1 MSVTDTGA
9 AAARPHEVDPF
20 GPHMIGDPYPTYRQL
35 LETGPFFLESRSTW
49 VAARY
54 ADVQRVLRDPRF
66 GRQSFGQSVERVFG
80 PGPVTE
86 SFKRWILFM
95 NPPDHTRI
103 RSLVSKAFTPRATE
117 RLRESIQ
124 QVVDNLIDPM
134 AARGSF
140 DLITELAYPLPVVV
154 ICELLGIPEE
164 DRNRFE
170 EWSASLAQA
179 LDAFT
184 LSRPDI
190 IERSNEAA
198 LGLTA
203 YFHDLV
209 EKRRQEPRDDL
220 LSAMIAAEE
229 QGDRLTEDELLA
241 TSVLL
246 FFAGHETTVNLIGT
260 GVRNLLLHPEQ
271 AAKLRADPSLI
282 QGAVEE
288 LLRYDGPVQ
297 RTGRTVASGEVELGG
312 ATIKEGDPVVAIVA
326 AANRDPAQFADP
338 DRLDIT
344 RTDNQHLAFGA
355 GIHYCV
361 GAPLAR
367 VEAQIAINTL
377 LRRFPTL
384 TLQEEI
390 PTWRETAI
398 IRGLTSLPLSA
409 EPAR

>member
-1 MSVTDTGA
+1 
-9 AAARPHEVDPF
+9 
-20 GPHMIGDPYPTYRQL
+20 
-35 LETGPFFLESRSTW
+35 
-49 VAARY
+49 
-54 ADVQRVLRDPRF
+54 
-66 GRQSFGQSVERVFG
+66 
-80 PGPVTE
+80 
-86 SFKRWILFM
+86 
-95 NPPDHTRI
+95 
-103 RSLVSKAFTPRATE
+103 
-117 RLRESIQ
+117 
-124 QVVDNLIDPM
+124 
-134 AARGSF
+134 
-140 DLITELAYPLPVVV
+140 
-154 ICELLGIPEE
+154 
-164 DRNRFE
+164 
-170 EWSASLAQA
+170 
-179 LDAFT
+179 
-184 LSRPDI
+184 
-190 IERSNEAA
+190 
-198 LGLTA
+198 
-203 YFHDLV
+203 
-209 EKRRQEPRDDL
+209 
-220 LSAMIAAEE
+220 MIAAEE
-229 QGDRLTEDELLA
+229 QGDRLSEEELLA

-271 AAKLRADPSLI
+271 AAKLRADASLI

-312 ATIKEGDPVVAIVA
+312 ATIKEGEAVVAIVA

-344 RTDNQHLAFGA
+344 RADNQHLAFGA

-384 TLQEEI
+384 TLQDES

-409 EPAR
+409 EPAH

>member
-1 MSVTDTGA
+1 VSVTDTGA
-9 AAARPHEVDPF
+9 PAARFSDVDVF
-20 GPHMIGDPYPTYRQL
+20 GPHMIADPYPTYQQL
-35 LETGPFFLESRSTW
+35 VTEGPFYLESRGTW
-49 VAARY
+49 VTARY
-54 ADVQRVLRDPRF
+54 ADVQRVLRDPSF
-66 GRQSFGQSVERVFG
+66 GRQSFGSSVERVFG

-117 RLRESIQ
+117 RLRASIQ
-124 QVVDNLIDPM
+124 QVVDDLIDPM

-140 DLITELAYPLPVVV
+140 DLIAELAYPLPVVV

-164 DRNRFE
+164 DRNRFH
-170 EWSASLAQA
+170 EWSSSLAEA

-184 LSRPDI
+184 VSRPDI
-190 IERSNEAA
+190 IERSNVAA
-198 LGLTA
+198 SGLTA
-203 YFHDLV
+203 YFHELV
-209 EKRRQEPRDDL
+209 AKRRLEPRDDL

-260 GVRNLLLHPEQ
+260 GVRNLVLHPEQ
-271 AAKLRADPSLI
+271 CAKLRANPALI

-288 LLRYDGPVQ
+288 LLRFDGPVQ
-297 RTGRTVASGEVELGG
+297 RTGRTVASESVELGG
-312 ATIKEGDPVVAIVA
+312 ATLKQGDPVVAFLA
-326 AANRDPAQFADP
+326 AANRDPAQFASP
-338 DRLDIT
+338 DDLDIT
-344 RTDNQHLAFGA
+344 RPDNQHLAFGA

-384 TLQEEI
+384 ALQEET

-398 IRGLTSLPLSA
+398 IRGLTSLPLGT
-409 EPAR
+409 

>member
-1 MSVTDTGA
+1 VTDTGA
-9 AAARPHEVDPF
+9 AAARPYEVDPF
-20 GPHMIGDPYPTYRQL
+20 GPHMIADPYPTYRQL
-35 LETGPFFLESRSTW
+35 LETGPFFLESRNTW

-117 RLRESIQ
+117 RLRSSIQ

-134 AARGSF
+134 EARGSF
-140 DLITELAYPLPVVV
+140 DLIAELAYPLPVVV

-184 LSRPDI
+184 VSRPDI
-190 IERSNEAA
+190 IERSNAAA

-229 QGDRLTEDELLA
+229 QGDKLSEEELLA

-271 AAKLRADPSLI
+271 TAKLRADPSLI

-312 ATIKEGDPVVAIVA
+312 ATLKEGEPVVAIVA

-384 TLQEEI
+384 TLQEET

-409 EPAR
+409 G

>member
-1 MSVTDTGA
+1 MMTVTHD
-9 AAARPHEVDPF
+9 VNPF
-20 GPHMIGDPYPTYRQL
+20 GPHMIADPYPTYARL
-35 LETGPFFLESRSTW
+35 RETGPVVADPPGVW
-49 VAARY
+49 VASRY

-66 GRQSFGQSVERVFG
+66 GRESFGMAVERVFG
-80 PGPVTE
+80 AGPVSE
-86 SFKRWILFM
+86 SFSRWILFM
-95 NPPDHTRI
+95 NPPDHSRI
-103 RSLVSKAFTPRATE
+103 RSLVGKAFTPRASE

-124 QVVDNLIDPM
+124 RIVDDLIDPLEG
-134 AARGSF
+134 RGSF
-140 DLITELAYPLPVVV
+140 DLVAELAYPLPVVV

-164 DRNRFE
+164 DRGRFE
-170 EWSASLAQA
+170 DWSAAIAQA

-184 LSRPDI
+184 NRRPDI
-190 IERSNEAA
+190 IERANAA
-198 LGLTA
+198 ADGLTA
-203 YFHDLV
+203 YFRELV
-209 EKRRQEPRDDL
+209 ARRRREPCEDL
-220 LSAMIAAEE
+220 LSAMIAAED

-260 GVRNLLLHPEQ
+260 GVRTLLRHPDQLAMLRDHPE
-271 AAKLRADPSLI
+271 LI
-282 QGAVEE
+282 GTAVEE

-297 RTGRTVASGEVELGG
+297 RTGRTASADVELGG
-312 ATIKEGDPVVAIVA
+312 VTVRTGEGVTVFLA
-326 AANRDPAQFADP
+326 AANRDPAHFRDP

-384 TLQEEI
+384 TLQDGT

-398 IRGLTSLPLSA
+398 IRGLMALPLTT
-409 EPAR
+409 